1 MSDEQKADAEQKKED
16 SSSEQK
22 QKTWTDDEVQK
33 IIKERDTAK
42 KKAQAKDDAE
52 KAATEAKMIEEGKT
66 KELLAQREAELAEAK
81 KKADEYDLYKA
92 SKRNQLLSRLSDDDK
107 EFAVDMNL
115 DKLEK
120 FVDKQLK
127 QTTQQASPPSGQWK
141 HGTNTPMPKFRN
153 ADERAKWLIAQGLA
167 V

>member
-1 MSDEQKADAEQKKED
+1 MSDEKTPDGEQPKADAEVVAK
-16 SSSEQK
+16 
-22 QKTWTDDEVQK
+22 KTWTDDEVQK
-33 IIKERDTAK
+33 IIKERDSAK

-52 KAATEAKMIEEGKT
+52 KAALEAKMIEEGKT

-81 KKADEYDLYKA
+81 KKADEFDLYKA
-92 SKRNQLLSRLSDDDK
+92 SKRNQLLSKLSDDDK

-120 FVDKQLK
+120 FVDKQTK

-141 HGTNTPMPKFRN
+141 HGSNTPMPKFRN
-153 ADERAKWLIAQGLA
+153 ADERAKWLIEQGLA